1 MRAGFARL
9 AICLVAAGSGITHGA
24 EPSGAEPATVKGEA
38 AGTAQPR
45 PVRAVTPI
53 FSQLVALTYPA
64 GFVPVFQNITP
75 GFYIQESVP
84 AGQSVGQWTQ
94 MLTLTGAEGNP
105 LSAADYLQAVGDRY
119 QQRCPGT
126 YRGQAFGKV
135 RLGEYEGHAAFVGC
149 GRTEEPPVRHE
160 MALII
165 TVKGA
170 ADVYTIQWAERGVA
184 MNSAPVVDEPRWRAR
199 FEQLM
204 PIRVCDRVEGE
215 QPPYPS
221 CLLKR

>member
-1 MRAGFARL
+1 MRAGFARMGVGL
-9 AICLVAAGSGITHGA
+9 LVAGLGITHGA
-24 EPSGAEPATVKGEA
+24 EPSGRAAAAVPAEA
-38 AGTAQPR
+38 AAAAQPR

-84 AGQSVGQWTQ
+84 AGQSTGQWTQ
-94 MLTLTGAEGNP
+94 MLTLTGTQDSP
-105 LSAADYLQAVGDRY
+105 VSAAEYLQAVGNRY
-119 QQRCPGT
+119 QQLCPDT

-160 MALII
+160 MALVIA
-165 TVKGA
+165 VKGA

-184 MNSAPVVDEPRWRAR
+184 MDNAPIVNEPRWRAR

-204 PIRVCDRVEGE
+204 PIRVCDPVEGE

-221 CLLKR
+221 CLLKP

>member
-1 MRAGFARL
+1 MRAGFARMAVCL
-9 AICLVAAGSGITHGA
+9 LVAGVGIAHGA
-24 EPSGAEPATVKGEA
+24 EPSGAASAAVPAEA
-38 AGTAQPR
+38 GGTAPPR
-45 PVRAVTPI
+45 PVRAVTPV

-75 GFYIQESVP
+75 DFYIQESVP

-94 MLTLTGAEGNP
+94 MLTLTGTQGSP
-105 LSAADYLQAVGDRY
+105 LSAAEYLQAVGNRY
-119 QQRCPGT
+119 QQRCPDT

-149 GRTEEPPVRHE
+149 GRTEEQPVRHE

-165 TVKGA
+165 AVKGS

-184 MNSAPVVDEPRWRAR
+184 MDSAPVVNEPRWRAR

-204 PIRVCDRVEGE
+204 PIRVCDPVEGE